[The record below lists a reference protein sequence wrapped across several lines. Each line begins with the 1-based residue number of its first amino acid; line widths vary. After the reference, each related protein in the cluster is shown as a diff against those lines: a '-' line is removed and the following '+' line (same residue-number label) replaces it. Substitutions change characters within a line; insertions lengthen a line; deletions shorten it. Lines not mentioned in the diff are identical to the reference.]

1 MGNALLGEKLR
12 NLNKGNCIHIME
24 FIAEIQVLLNFTVPT
39 SHHLLCKMQVSHSLK
54 GNENVEKSPNS
65 SDVFLFTGFLRDL

>member
-12 NLNKGNCIHIME
+12 DLNKGNCIHIME
-24 FIAEIQVLLNFTVPT
+24 FIAEIHVLLNFTVPT
-39 SHHLLCKMQVSHSLK
+39 IHHLLCKMQVSHSLK
-54 GNENVEKSPNS
+54 GNKNVEKSPNS